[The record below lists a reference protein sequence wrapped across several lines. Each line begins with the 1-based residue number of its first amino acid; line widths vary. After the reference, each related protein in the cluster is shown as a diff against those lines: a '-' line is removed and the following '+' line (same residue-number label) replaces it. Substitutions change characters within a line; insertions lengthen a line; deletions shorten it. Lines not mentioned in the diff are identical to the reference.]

1 MSDGASGK
9 SVSHSPGTLR
19 LGFLPQIEAAPLLAA
34 QELGYFADEGLR
46 VQLLRHVSWAAL
58 RDGLMGEED
67 NTSLSLQE
75 LDLKH
80 GLIQRILDDDAE
92 IRRHTEPWMEQVRR
106 FLGGRSTRERVERS
120 YGSGS

>member
-1 MSDGASGK
+1 MSSMP
-9 SVSHSPGTLR
+9 SPINTYKEICALSAKMV
-19 LGFLPQIEAAPLLAA
+19 EAARTHDWEQLA
-34 QELGYFADEGLR
+34 GLEHN
-46 VQLLRHVSWAAL
+46 VAAL
-58 RDGLMGEED
+58 RDSLIEED
-67 NTSLSLQE
+67 DNDSLSLQE

-120 YGSGS
+120 YGGT